1 MNPPDGYKL
10 ARSQIEHENTLI
22 SQRITWYLTLQG
34 LLFTAFFVALGQ
46 IWDAKFPP
54 PLRPHLAF
62 AVWMLM
68 LVGASSSIV
77 CYLLIRAAYRQI
89 DAVQDWWLQQ
99 GASPAFP
106 PVTGQGHVKAGGMAF
121 SGAEFVLVLFF
132 VWLGIAVRFAPALP
146 AIG

>member
-1 MNPPDGYKL
+1 MDHEDAYKI
-10 ARSQIEHENTLI
+10 ARAQVEHENTLV
-22 SQRITWYLTLQG
+22 SQRITWYLTMQG
-34 LLFTAFFVALGQ
+34 LLFTAFFVVLGQ
-46 IWDAKFPP
+46 IWDTKFPLS
-54 PLRPHLAF
+54 LRPHLAF

-89 DAVQDWWLQQ
+89 DAVQDWWLKR
-99 GASPAFP
+99 GASAAFP

-121 SGAEFVLVLFF
+121 SGAEFVLVLFL
-132 VWLGIAVRFAPALP
+132 VWVGIAVRFATAIP